1 MEKGWTIRSFSINL
15 KDLEYLQKLREIG
28 LRENK
33 SQSEMIVIAVKEFV
47 KKHSIPNPQAQLDR
61 LLQIQMPHKPSWQC
75 CVENCHTKALF
86 HLFLKNFE
94 GKTECFPVCWR
105 HRRWKHPQF
114 RWLVGR
120 KKLK

>member
-1 MEKGWTIRSFSINL
+1 LAEWTIRSFSINL

-61 LLQIQMPHKPSWQC
+61 LLQIQMPHKPSWQF
-75 CVENCHTKALF
+75 CVENCHKKAVF

-94 GKTECFPVCWR
+94 GETECFPVCWR
-105 HRRWKHPQF
+105 HRRWKHYQF